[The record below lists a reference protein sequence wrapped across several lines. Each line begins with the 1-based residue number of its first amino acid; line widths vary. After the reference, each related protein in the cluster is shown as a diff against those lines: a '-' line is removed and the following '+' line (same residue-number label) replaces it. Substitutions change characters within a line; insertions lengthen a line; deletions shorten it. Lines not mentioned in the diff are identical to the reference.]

1 MKSRH
6 IIKDENHDIY
16 KRLKELYKNKDF
28 KTPRTNTEKEI
39 ELEIINELPNHIIS
53 ILNGASKDTYLEEL
67 SKMDSK
73 TPGFSHF
80 LNAMNSSLDAMVS
93 STDTKKEA
101 E

>member
-1 MKSRH
+1 MKLRH

-28 KTPRTNTEKEI
+28 KTPRTDTEKKI

-67 SKMDSK
+67 NKMDSI
-73 TPGFSHF
+73 SSNF
-80 LNAMNSSLDAMVS
+80 LDFLTAMNGSLDAMVS